1 MQGEKLSDAIAYK
14 KLHLLKKDFF
24 GYIERNS
31 AKVDANL
38 PVFFGHVIST
48 LENSF
53 PGISDQTYDE
63 FIDSV
68 TFKLLDTSTNI
79 NDFEYI
85 KKVILNVLRLKKRK
99 NADIGINIV
108 VGLKLLKSGDVAH
121 ALDFLKKYSN
131 LDAKIGTAVAYCYYV
146 LSLQEFFRQDET
158 EEAKRNQVA
167 GGEMELLSRETMLT
181 LAREKPPVNSLKQ
194 LDIDDP
200 AYLEKIFWQMVFL
213 GFEWFPSERW
223 FIEIGLKNAIHS
235 HNAEMRMRLLD
246 ISAVRFETDFDFQR
260 EMYFFKL
267 ETRDAGGAAGVVS
280 QLIRQYPDDPEP
292 IYLGL
297 KLSLLTKKK
306 TSYQTF
312 RKLAMEKDM
321 PASVIQLIDLAFDLL
336 EKNNSSAMSRMAEFE
351 RDYPPALYYVTAL
364 RYIAADFFSDNET
377 RVRRAKK
384 ALVDSID
391 QFCFEE
397 LKKKGSSSP

>member
-1 MQGEKLSDAIAYK
+1 MQGEELSDAIVYK
-14 KLHLLKKDFF
+14 KLNLLKKDFF
-24 GYIERNS
+24 GYIGRNS

-68 TFKLLDTSTNI
+68 TFKLLDASTNI
-79 NDFEYI
+79 RDFEYI

-108 VGLKLLKSGDVAH
+108 VGLKLLKSGDFAH
-121 ALDFLKKYSN
+121 ALDFLKKYGC

-146 LSLQEFFRQDET
+146 LSLQEFFREDER
-158 EEAKRNQVA
+158 EEAMRNQRV
-167 GGEMELLSRETMLT
+167 GGEMELLSRETMLN
-181 LAREKPPVNSLKQ
+181 LARENPPVNKLTQ

-200 AYLEKIFWQMVFL
+200 AYLEKIFWQMIFL

-223 FIEIGLKNAIHS
+223 FIEVGLKNAIHS

-246 ISAVRFETDFDFQR
+246 ISSARFETDINFQK

-267 ETRDAGGAAGVVS
+267 ETRDAAGAAGVVS

-297 KLSLLTKKK
+297 KLSLLTTKK
-306 TSYQTF
+306 TSFQTF
-312 RKLAMEKDM
+312 RKLAIEKGM
-321 PASVIQLIDLAFDLL
+321 PASIIELFDVSFDLL
-336 EKNNSSAMSRMAEFE
+336 EKDNRGAMNRIAEFE
-351 RDYPPALYYVTAL
+351 REFPNALYYIIAI
-364 RYIAADFFSDNET
+364 RYIAADFFSDDEA
-377 RVRRAKK
+377 RARRAKK
-384 ALVDSID
+384 ALIDSVDHY
-391 QFCFEE
+391 CTEE
-397 LKKKGSSSP
+397 LKKKKK

>member
-1 MQGEKLSDAIAYK
+1 MQGEKLSDAIVYK
-14 KLHLLKKDFF
+14 KLNLLRKDFF

-53 PGISDQTYDE
+53 PNISDQTYDE

-68 TFKLLDTSTNI
+68 TFKLLDASANI
-79 NDFEYI
+79 RDFEYI

-99 NADIGINIV
+99 NADVGINIV
-108 VGLKLLKSGDVAH
+108 VGLKLLKSGDFAH
-121 ALDFLKKYSN
+121 ALNFLKKYSS

-146 LSLQEFFRQDET
+146 LSLQEFFKEEER
-158 EEAKRNQVA
+158 EEAKRNQRA
-167 GGEMELLSRETMLT
+167 DGEMELLSREMMLN
-181 LAREKPPVNSLKQ
+181 LAREKPQVNKLPQ

-200 AYLEKIFWQMVFL
+200 AYLEKIFWQMIFL

-223 FIEIGLKNAIHS
+223 FIEVGLKNAIHT

-246 ISAVRFETDFDFQR
+246 ISAARFETDIDFQK
-260 EMYFFKL
+260 EMYFFRL
-267 ETRDAGGAAGVVS
+267 ENRDAAGAAGIVN

-297 KLSLLTKKK
+297 KLSLLTTKK
-306 TSYQTF
+306 TSYHTF
-312 RKLAMEKDM
+312 RKLAMAKGM
-321 PASVIQLIDLAFDLL
+321 PASVIGLFDLSFDLL
-336 EKNNSSAMSRMAEFE
+336 EKDTRGAMNRIAEFE
-351 RDYPPALYYVTAL
+351 REFPHALYYITAL
-364 RYIAADFFSDNET
+364 RYIAADFFSDDEA
-377 RVRRAKK
+377 RARRAKK
-384 ALVDSID
+384 ALIDSVDHY
-391 QFCFEE
+391 CTEE
-397 LKKKGSSSP
+397 LKKKKK

>member
-14 KLHLLKKDFF
+14 KLNLLKKDFF

-53 PGISDQTYDE
+53 PNISDQTYDE

-68 TFKLLDTSTNI
+68 TFKLLDASTNI
-79 NDFEYI
+79 RDFEYI

-108 VGLKLLKSGDVAH
+108 VGLKLLKSGDFAH

-146 LSLQEFFRQDET
+146 LSLQEFFREDER
-158 EEAKRNQVA
+158 EEAKRNQRA
-167 GGEMELLSRETMLT
+167 GGEMELLSREMMLN
-181 LAREKPPVNSLKQ
+181 LAREKPPVNNLKQ

-223 FIEIGLKNAIHS
+223 FIEVGLKNAIQS

-267 ETRDAGGAAGVVS
+267 ETRDAGGAAGIVS
-280 QLIRQYPDDPEP
+280 QLIRQYPDDLEP
-292 IYLGL
+292 IYLGM
-297 KLSLLTKKK
+297 KLSLLTTKK
-306 TSYQTF
+306 TSYHTF
-312 RKLAMEKDM
+312 RKLAKVKSM
-321 PASVIQLIDLAFDLL
+321 PASVIELFDVSFDLL
-336 EKNNSSAMSRMAEFE
+336 EKDNTSAMNRIAEFE
-351 RDYPPALYYVTAL
+351 RGFPHALYYITAL

-377 RVRRAKK
+377 RVKRAKK
-384 ALVDSID
+384 ALIDSID
-391 QFCFEE
+391 HYCTEE
-397 LKKKGSSSP
+397 LKKKKK

>member
-14 KLHLLKKDFF
+14 KLNLLKKDFF

-53 PGISDQTYDE
+53 PDISDQTYDE

-68 TFKLLDTSTNI
+68 TFKILDTSTSI
-79 NDFEYI
+79 KDFEYI

-108 VGLKLLKSGDVAH
+108 VGLKLLKSGDFAH
-121 ALDFLKKYSN
+121 ALSFLKNYIS

-146 LSLQEFFRQDET
+146 LSLQEFFREDER
-158 EEAKRNQVA
+158 EEAKRNQRA
-167 GGEMELLSRETMLT
+167 GGEMELLSRETMLN
-181 LAREKPPVNSLKQ
+181 LAREKPPVNNLKQ
-194 LDIDDP
+194 LEIDDS

-223 FIEIGLKNAIHS
+223 FIEVGLKNAIHS
-235 HNAEMRMRLLD
+235 HNVEMRMRLLD
-246 ISAVRFETDFDFQR
+246 ISSVRFETDFDFQK
-260 EMYFFKL
+260 EMYLFKL
-267 ETRDAGGAAGVVS
+267 ETRDAAGAAGVVS

-297 KLSLLTKKK
+297 KLSLLTTKK
-306 TSYQTF
+306 TSYHTL
-312 RKLAMEKDM
+312 RKLAKVKGM
-321 PASVIQLIDLAFDLL
+321 PDSIIDLFDLSFDLL
-336 EKNNSSAMSRMAEFE
+336 DKDNASAMNRIAELE
-351 RDYPPALYYVTAL
+351 REFPHALYYITAL

-377 RVRRAKK
+377 RVNRAKK
-384 ALVDSID
+384 ALIDSID
-391 QFCFEE
+391 HFCTEE
-397 LKKKGSSSP
+397 LKKKKK

>member
-14 KLHLLKKDFF
+14 KLNLLKKDFF

-53 PGISDQTYDE
+53 PTISDQTYDE

-79 NDFEYI
+79 RDFEYI
-85 KKVILNVLRLKKRK
+85 KKVILNVLRLKRRK

-108 VGLKLLKSGDVAH
+108 VGLKLLKSGDFAH

-146 LSLQEFFRQDET
+146 LSLQEFFREDNR
-158 EEAKRNQVA
+158 EEAKRNQRP
-167 GGEMELLSRETMLT
+167 GGEMELLSRETMLS
-181 LAREKPPVNSLKQ
+181 LARENPPVNSLKQ

-235 HNAEMRMRLLD
+235 HNTEMRMRLLD
-246 ISAVRFETDFDFQR
+246 ISAVRFETDFGFQK

-267 ETRDAGGAAGVVS
+267 ESRDAAGAAGVVS

-292 IYLGL
+292 VYFGL
-297 KLSLLTKKK
+297 KLSLLTTKK
-306 TSYQTF
+306 TSYQAF
-312 RKLAMEKDM
+312 KKLAKAKGMPDSIIELCDIAFDLMEKD
-321 PASVIQLIDLAFDLL
+321 
-336 EKNNSSAMSRMAEFE
+336 NSSAMNRIAEFE
-351 RDYPPALYYVTAL
+351 RQCPHALYYGIAI

-377 RVRRAKK
+377 RVKRAKK
-384 ALVDSID
+384 ALIDSID
-391 QFCFEE
+391 HFCTEE
-397 LKKKGSSSP
+397 IKKKKM

>member
-1 MQGEKLSDAIAYK
+1 MQGEKLSDAIVYK
-14 KLHLLKKDFF
+14 KLNLLRKDFF
-24 GYIERNS
+24 GYIDRNS

-53 PGISDQTYDE
+53 PNISDQTYDE

-68 TFKLLDTSTNI
+68 TFKLLDASANI
-79 NDFEYI
+79 RDFEYI

-108 VGLKLLKSGDVAH
+108 VGLKLLKSGDFAH
-121 ALDFLKKYSN
+121 ALNFLKKYSS

-146 LSLQEFFRQDET
+146 LSLQEFFKEDEIK
-158 EEAKRNQVA
+158 EEQKNKRA
-167 GGEMELLSRETMLT
+167 DGEMELLSRETMLN
-181 LAREKPPVNSLKQ
+181 LAREKPPVNKLPQ

-200 AYLEKIFWQMVFL
+200 AYLEKIFWQMIFL

-223 FIEIGLKNAIHS
+223 FIEVGLKNAIHT
-235 HNAEMRMRLLD
+235 HNAEMRIRLLD
-246 ISAVRFETDFDFQR
+246 ISSARFETDIAFQK
-260 EMYFFKL
+260 EMYFFRL
-267 ETRDAGGAAGVVS
+267 ENRDAAGAAGIVN

-297 KLSLLTKKK
+297 KLSLLTTKK

-312 RKLAMEKDM
+312 RKLAMVKGM
-321 PASVIQLIDLAFDLL
+321 PALVIDLFDISFDLL
-336 EKNNSSAMSRMAEFE
+336 EKDSRGAMNRIAEF
-351 RDYPPALYYVTAL
+351 
-364 RYIAADFFSDNET
+364 
-377 RVRRAKK
+377 
-384 ALVDSID
+384 
-391 QFCFEE
+391 
-397 LKKKGSSSP
+397 